1 MRITFEDVKN
11 NKVVQTYIKKAD
23 ESLSALGFTEHSF
36 PHVSRVAFIAR
47 DILLTLGYD
56 ERDAELAQ
64 IAGYLH
70 DIGNVINRVDHAQ
83 SGAVMAFR
91 ILDHMGADPEDIATI
106 ITAIGNHDESTAF
119 PVNAVAAALIIA
131 DKTDVRDSRVRNQ
144 DISTFDIHDRV
155 NYAVKRSEV
164 RIAKGSHIELEISI
178 DNNMCTVMDYFE
190 IFLHRMMLCRKA
202 AEKLGLE
209 FWLIINGQ
217 RVI

>member
-47 DILLTLGYD
+47 DILLTLGYE
-56 ERDAELAQ
+56 EREAELAQ

-70 DIGNVINRVDHAQ
+70 DIGNVVNRVNHAQ
-83 SGAVMAFR
+83 TGAVMAFR

-119 PVNAVAAALIIA
+119 PVNAVAAALIY
-131 DKTDVRDSRVRNQ
+131 Q
-144 DISTFDIHDRV
+144 
-155 NYAVKRSEV
+155 
-164 RIAKGSHIELEISI
+164 AKSAPKA
-178 DNNMCTVMDYFE
+178 
-190 IFLHRMMLCRKA
+190 IFLL
-202 AEKLGLE
+202 EKYC
-209 FWLIINGQ
+209 I
-217 RVI
+217 